1 MSNTITTSNL
11 SSTPLLRGL
20 AGGAQ
25 ASTSNETS
33 ASRSSVGPATVV
45 ELSASAKAVSS
56 TSPGQKDFATVAK
69 DARGALDASYTK
81 AGKTS
86 SIYTTAAEV
95 RDMFSGLDRR
105 ALYAIKSNEGGK
117 FSAVEQDMA
126 KTEMRDR
133 LHADTGIDVINV
145 DGKLAPGL
153 KKVINYLD
161 NVSIEE
167 KGSFDWAKQRGEAQA
182 DYEARSRFEGEEP
195 EKIDSTNPAVKLIKA
210 ALDSL
215 KALNDPSKRV
225 EDMPQYK
232 QAQQL
237 FDGQQR
243 IEAPGVDVKV

>member
-1 MSNTITTSNL
+1 
-11 SSTPLLRGL
+11 
-20 AGGAQ
+20 
-25 ASTSNETS
+25 
-33 ASRSSVGPATVV
+33 
-45 ELSASAKAVSS
+45 
-56 TSPGQKDFATVAK
+56 
-69 DARGALDASYTK
+69 
-81 AGKTS
+81 
-86 SIYTTAAEV
+86 
-95 RDMFSGLDRR
+95 MFSGLDRR